1 MLLNDKNAKAIAS
14 TKCRTRARQNAHIGE
29 NNMHFFKYSIL
40 GHIYLLLQVQIEDA
54 KKLVLHSRDNSLN
67 YRFEKVLYWPSFY
80 TQVNCFP
87 KEISSHKLANCA
99 KMCIKKLKDDYKL
112 GSFYNLMEWRCP
124 KNELEENMC
133 QHPHQ
138 QDYMII
144 IDDTNVYIPSLLYSM
159 QANSE
164 LLSTH
169 I

>member
-29 NNMHFFKYSIL
+29 DNIHFCNYSIL
-40 GHIYLLLQVQIEDA
+40 GHIYLLLQVQIEEA
-54 KKLVLHSRDNSLN
+54 KKLVLHSRDKSL
-67 YRFEKVLYWPSFY
+67 
-80 TQVNCFP
+80 
-87 KEISSHKLANCA
+87 KLANCA
-99 KMCIKKLKDDYKL
+99 KMCIKKLKDGYKL